1 MDVNHGF
8 RVNEY
13 SIFRYILKKEGHMKI
28 MKKSNFPSLLNER
41 WLTDFF
47 DTDRYFFDSDMLKPS
62 VPMLPPVNIFEK
74 ENEFVVEV
82 AVPGMEKKDFVI
94 AIENGVLNISAEHK
108 IEKEEKEKDFTR
120 REFNYQSFVRSFTLP
135 ENVSDEKIVANYEN
149 GILKLQLGKK
159 VLTKVPPRKEIAVH

>member
-1 MDVNHGF
+1 
-8 RVNEY
+8 
-13 SIFRYILKKEGHMKI
+13 MKL

-47 DTDRYFFDSDMLKPS
+47 DTDRYFFDSDLLKTS
-62 VPMLPPVNIFEK
+62 VPMLPPVNISEEEK
-74 ENEFVVEV
+74 EFVVEV
-82 AVPGMEKKDFVI
+82 AIPGMEKKDFVI
-94 AIENGVLNISAEHK
+94 AVENGVLNISAEHK
-108 IEKEEKEKDFTR
+108 VEKEEKEKDFTR

-159 VLTKVPPRKEIAVH
+159 ILTKVPPRKEIAVH